1 MPKGN
6 RESEATEMSGENE
19 RKKPENMV
27 DLLIETAQ
35 AFANGCVPHKE
46 FHRCRQQVIDAMAT
60 PPGSDMVPEGTM
72 AIIKA
77 HVGEAYQI
85 AVIKGMALSHIING
99 SATADKEAFTFANQK
114 NDWGRISRSMRLA
127 LDALTRHRA
136 TQKDKDTE

>member
-1 MPKGN
+1 MEPWRSDHPNGQMFIKHDGTPCGLTFDIWEKDEMIQRWN
-6 RESEATEMSGENE
+6 R
-19 RKKPENMV
+19 R
-27 DLLIETAQ
+27 
-35 AFANGCVPHKE
+35 
-46 FHRCRQQVIDAMAT
+46 AT
-60 PPGSDMVPEGTM
+60 PPGTEIVPEGTM